1 MGRPRTGRVERRK
14 NGKFFARILLEDGS
28 TSSRIDLDDARTI
41 EEARVMAR
49 AIQAREDRTKTLYAA
64 ALEERALAKGMGAT
78 MARAGT
84 VDAWWERFISTKEVG
99 AGHRRIERS
108 SWRKWVS
115 PVIGKLAMVT
125 LRPEDIER
133 VRDRLDAAI
142 KASKITSG
150 TAENIWSTV
159 TTAMTAATNT
169 KDKSLRVHVP
179 PHYPRPVHTGI
190 LPPTGGRDRAR
201 PFLYPNEW
209 LRLAACV
216 DVPAERRRR
225 YALALYTGLRPG
237 ELRVLTYDDLEHEAG
252 LVRVNKAWDIEE
264 REVKETK
271 TIGGHRVVPFRPEI
285 RHLVQRPAGVTGRG
299 LVVDDNL
306 RGAAPQLRA
315 DLRLAG
321 VTRARLFTRSATELP
336 IDFRALRD
344 TYATWRAIEGA
355 ESYVLRR
362 EMGHESL
369 ETTDRYIRLASG
381 VKDAQIGRPFPAFGP
396 FEEGPMHAVTYVK
409 EMTET
414 TLVLSDVPPAVSPAC
429 RFETVSHENSSG
441 SDCRTRTCGNEI
453 DRKLSAGIVT
463 GEALQPPPIGVVPP
477 AFLLPA
483 ADSLASD
490 PVPDPPAPTTAHG
503 AEMRLYDILEREELG
518 GSK

>member
-14 NGKFFARILLEDGS
+14 NGNFFARILLDDGS

-41 EEARVMAR
+41 EEARAMAK

-64 ALEERALAKGMGAT
+64 ALEERAHAKAGTT

-84 VDAWWERFISTKEVG
+84 VDAWWELYIATKEVG
-99 AGHRRIERS
+99 AGHRRIEKS
-108 SWRKWVS
+108 SWRKWIS
-115 PVIGKLAMVT
+115 PLIGKLAMVT

-209 LRLAACV
+209 LRLSACV

-271 TIGGHRVVPFRPEI
+271 TVGGHRVVPFRAEI
-285 RHLVQRPAGVTGRG
+285 RHLVQRPPGVGGRA
-299 LVVDDNL
+299 LVVDDTL

-381 VKDAQIGRPFPAFGP
+381 VKDAQIGRPFPAFGE
-396 FEEGPMHAVTYVK
+396 FVEGPLAVSYVV
-409 EMTET
+409 EVTDT
-414 TLVLSDVPPAVSPAC
+414 TVTLSDVPPAVSPAS
-429 RFETVSHENSSG
+429 RFEAGSHERSSG
-441 SDCRTRTCGNEI
+441 SDCRTRTYGKDI
-453 DRKLSAGIVT
+453 DRKVSAEIVA
-463 GEALQPPPIGVVPP
+463 EAPSQPPLILAVPP
-477 AFLLPA
+477 AFLPPA

-503 AEMRLYDILEREELG
+503 AEMRLYDLLEREELRG
-518 GSK
+518 NS